1 MKTEKNITATVC
13 IITSISAIPNRERK
27 GQIWSYFIRLKS
39 ENYCFDMRV
48 PPDHFEKMSE
58 LCEVKKGSKVKVLVY
73 KNSVC
78 GIFNSVGLGFMFT
91 NVPFE
96 IA

>member
-1 MKTEKNITATVC
+1 
-13 IITSISAIPNRERK
+13 
-27 GQIWSYFIRLKS
+27 
-39 ENYCFDMRV
+39 MRV

-96 IA
+96 IE